1 MLLVSPEQWQFK
13 LDTIFQFDVPP
24 SYDYKRCNVHLEQ
37 TFDKYTW
44 LERVRFRYTI
54 LDDWRLEPF
63 FFTQVIVLQLCCIIH
78 EYLDIVS
85 IMHIIDSRYIT
96 EITFHGCLHIF
107 CKLYGI
113 DKDSIIAYCMSMFC
127 YFTRCSSEIERRSF
141 KWILSHFPSISVAQS
156 LYFAEGNK
164 CALVAAIVAKNSLVD
179 QRSRTMEIQIGHHIS
194 IRCPAKL

>member
-1 MLLVSPEQWQFK
+1 MLVSPEQWQFK
-13 LDTIFQFDVPP
+13 LDTIFRFDVPP
-24 SYDYKRCNVHLEQ
+24 SYDYKRCNAHLEQ

-54 LDDWRLEPF
+54 LDDWRLEPL

-113 DKDSIIAYCMSMFC
+113 DEDSIIACCMSMFC

-141 KWILSHFPSISVAQS
+141 KWIPSHFPSIGVAQS

-194 IRCPAKL
+194 IRCPVKL